1 MAARFN
7 KTEREFLLKLA
18 RRTMEYFLKNG
29 RKLEVKPTDLPSP
42 KLIEDGAAFV
52 TLYIGKEK
60 ALRGCIGSLEAKRPI
75 VFDVVNNAINAAFDD
90 PRFQPVQEYELKTI
104 KIEISV
110 LTPAEPLKVKDADD
124 LLKKLIPG
132 KHGLIIQ
139 KGWNRATFLP
149 IVWKEIPDKEQ
160 FLNELCQKAGLMPY
174 EWKDTEEMEFYTYE
188 AEEFEEE

>member
-18 RRTMEYFLKNG
+18 RRTMEHFLKYG
-29 RKLEVKPTDLPSP
+29 RKLEVKPGDLPSP
-42 KLIEDGAAFV
+42 KLIEDGAVFV
-52 TLYIGKEK
+52 TLYIGEGK
-60 ALRGCIGSLEAKRPI
+60 ALRGCIGSLEARRPI

-90 PRFQPVQEYELKTI
+90 PRFQPVQEYELKSI

-110 LTPAEPLKVKDADD
+110 LTRPEPLRVKDADD
-124 LLKKLIPG
+124 LLKKLVPG

-149 IVWKEIPDKEQ
+149 IVWKEIPEKEQ

-174 EWKDTEEMEFYTYE
+174 EWKNTDEMEFYTYE